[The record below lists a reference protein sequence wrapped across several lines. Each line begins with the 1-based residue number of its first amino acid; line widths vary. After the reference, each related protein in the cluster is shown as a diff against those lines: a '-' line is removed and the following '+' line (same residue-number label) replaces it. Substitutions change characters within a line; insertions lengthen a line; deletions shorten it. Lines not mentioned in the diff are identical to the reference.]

1 MLAWSCYWRMLDN
14 WRIHERGHSRQGAR
28 TQSAVSF
35 ACLFGCL
42 VFSHACSHL
51 VEPRLTISLPWVR
64 RGFTT
69 KLQHKRMAEK
79 SRYSAPAR
87 NAAKMRVCRSQ
98 AFSAPLSVWNGIEKV
113 RGSTP
118 LISTLQMCANRR
130 VSACFLSMWMPAR
143 GGGARC
149 FTTLYNTRAG
159 LPAMAESVCTYENQ
173 ADGVGVRQSRP
184 MVLCGSTTRRKT
196 SAASPAPRSR
206 RKAYL
211 AGGSS
216 AQDGRGRRRA
226 VLGRKHAAS
235 RTA

>member
-51 VEPRLTISLPWVR
+51 VEPRLTISLPRVWR
-64 RGFTT
+64 AFTT
-69 KLQHKRMAEK
+69 ELQHMRMVEK
-79 SRYSAPAR
+79 SRNSAPAQY
-87 NAAKMRVCRSQ
+87 AVKMRLCRSR
-98 AFSAPLSVWNGIEKV
+98 AVSVSISGGHGIEKV

-159 LPAMAESVCTYENQ
+159 LPAMAESVCTDETQ
-173 ADGVGVRQSRP
+173 ADGVGIRQSRP
-184 MVLCGSTTRRKT
+184 MVLFGSTARREEA
-196 SAASPAPRSR
+196 AASPAPRSR
-206 RKAYL
+206 REAYL
-211 AGGSS
+211 AGGPS
-216 AQDGRGRRRA
+216 AQDGRGSRRA
-226 VLGRKHAAS
+226 VLGRAYPAG

>member
-79 SRYSAPAR
+79 SRNSAPAR
-87 NAAKMRVCRSQ
+87 YAVKMRLCRSRAVSVSISGGHGMKQ
-98 AFSAPLSVWNGIEKV
+98 PLDELAKLVGIDAAQQNNRESPGAGRGMPSTAK
-113 RGSTP
+113 RGSESGRTP
-118 LISTLQMCANRR
+118 PSR
-130 VSACFLSMWMPAR
+130 
-143 GGGARC
+143 
-149 FTTLYNTRAG
+149 
-159 LPAMAESVCTYENQ
+159 ESV
-173 ADGVGVRQSRP
+173 
-184 MVLCGSTTRRKT
+184 
-196 SAASPAPRSR
+196 
-206 RKAYL
+206 
-211 AGGSS
+211 
-216 AQDGRGRRRA
+216 AQEGRRSNT
-226 VLGRKHAAS
+226 G
-235 RTA
+235 